1 MKAISDLTALV
12 IDHGLFVPVARRLA
26 EAYKRVLYWTPHEDG
41 FSTIRKGIIGDGFP
55 DIEWCDDPWKVKGEV
70 DMLVAPDVELSG
82 IQLEYEAQGI
92 PVWGSRAGDEVE
104 LNRLLFLR
112 LLEELGLD
120 VPFYKRFKG
129 LTRLRE
135 YLKDQ
140 EDKYI
145 KISRW
150 RGDFETAHWRNFK
163 EDEGLLDALAVR
175 LGPAKEIMTFLVFD
189 AIDTD
194 IEIGG
199 DTYCVDGAWPQKM
212 LVGTE
217 WKDKAY
223 FGVVMP
229 TNKTP
234 HQIQVVLSAFAQEFE
249 AYRYRNQFSCEIRVK
264 GDKFFF
270 IDPTCRG
277 GLPSTGSQLKLWKNF
292 PEIVWEGANGILIDP
307 VPAAKY
313 SAECVLKVE
322 RDPGTWATVDIPDEL
337 KPWAML
343 SNCGMIDGRFVF
355 SPNEHDGKEIG
366 WLVAI
371 GDTPKE
377 TIQRLG
383 EYVAKL
389 PDGVTSEFE
398 ALANIIVEVEEAESE
413 NIPMTEEPMPDP
425 GIVLEE
431 KR

>member
-1 MKAISDLTALV
+1 MKPISDVTALV
-12 IDHGLFVPVARRLA
+12 IDHGLFIPVARRLA
-26 EAYKRVLYWTPHEDG
+26 ESYKRVLYWSPHEDG

-70 DMLVAPDVELSG
+70 DLLVAPDIEFSG
-82 IQLEYEAQGI
+82 IQLEYESQGI
-92 PVWGSRAGDEVE
+92 PVWGSRNGDEIE
-104 LNRLLFLR
+104 LNRTKFLGLLKR
-112 LLEELGLD
+112 MGLD
-120 VPFYKRFKG
+120 VPTYEVVRG
-129 LTRLRE
+129 ITQLRE
-135 YLKDQ
+135 LLKDA
-140 EDKYI
+140 EDKFI

-150 RGDFETAHWRNFK
+150 RGDFETAHWRNWQS
-163 EDEGLLDALAVR
+163 DEGMLDALAVR

-199 DTYCVDGAWPQKM
+199 DTYCVDGQWPGTM
-212 LVGTE
+212 LTGTE

-229 TNKTP
+229 TGETP
-234 HQIQVVLSAFAQEFE
+234 KQIQHVLAAFAEELQDC
-249 AYRYRNQFSCEIRVK
+249 RYRNQFSCEIRVK
-264 GDKFFF
+264 GDQFFF

-277 GLPSTGSQLKLWKNF
+277 GLPSTGSQLKLWQNF
-292 PEIVWEGANGILIDP
+292 PEIVWAGAHGELIEP
-307 VPAAKY
+307 EPAAKY
-313 SAECVLKVE
+313 SAECVLKV
-322 RDPGTWATVDIPDEL
+322 DSKPGTWPSVEIPAEL
-337 KPWAML
+337 EPWVML
-343 SNCGMIDGRFVF
+343 SNCGRIDGRYVF
-355 SPNEHDGKEIG
+355 PPTDPEGKEIG

-377 TIQRLG
+377 TIQCLG

-398 ALANIIVEVEEAESE
+398 ALANIIVEVDEAEAE
-413 NIPMTEEPMPDP
+413 NIPMTDDPMPEP

-431 KR
+431 K